1 MKFQYVLNSPE
12 SFKNCKVEF
21 NKELCN
27 YDKNNGYL
35 QRITITGNSV
45 EEIINNGESYNLKY
59 IISNEQR
66 NDFHGFIDDIY
77 HQEEKYPYLKKIFD
91 SSNQGFKKLKIKVF
105 EIDYE
110 KFNKLL
116 NE

>member
-1 MKFQYVLNSPE
+1 M
-12 SFKNCKVEF
+12 
-21 NKELCN
+21 CN

-35 QRITITGNSV
+35 RTITITGNSV
-45 EEIINNGESYNLKY
+45 EEIINKGENYNLKY

-77 HQEEKYPYLKKIFD
+77 ANEEEYPYLTKIFD
-91 SSNQGFKKLKIKVF
+91 STKEGFEKLKIKVF

-110 KFNKLL
+110 KFHILFD
-116 NE
+116 